1 MANLFRPDG
10 SGKERLKPF
19 LSQLFGRLDTMAF
32 RCIRAMVMTYSNEG
46 GRKMFRIT
54 HRDIV
59 FISILL
65 VAMFCFPSSSRSQEV
80 EAWSNLGLYGGQM
93 YDIAIDPTNPDKMFA
108 GSYMGDGLFMT
119 QDGGNSWRAVEAENE
134 IEGEDAFDNH
144 AVWAVKIAP
153 SNSNVIWA
161 AHNHWVEKSTD
172 GGQTWTHIRNSSMQR
187 DCPNCG
193 GQGDNWRFCESVAI
207 NPTNPDIVYVGTG
220 GPSGTY
226 LSGAIYKTDNGGTT
240 WNKMNQ
246 GADFDHSVV
255 DIDVDPQDT
264 NVIWAVTNSW
274 GAGGWNGTLYR
285 GEIDV
290 DSWTAVFSQPGG
302 GFRKVEVKPD
312 DSNLVFTGNDW
323 GLFKHYFDG
332 DEWQTEWLV
341 NCSTWPPPEGEI
353 WARWVW
359 ALAFDPQDPD
369 VLYAAWENPWASDT
383 TPKVAKG
390 TPPYVDRNTDWEIYT
405 VDYHFQALAVHP
417 ANSEVIFGGD
427 RYLGVYRSQNHGQT
441 WTSINNGINA
451 VIVYDVAIDPKD
463 STHILAGTVS
473 GLYEKTGG
481 EDWSRLLPD
490 LTDSL
495 QFHPADSQTFY
506 AGLEGWLAKT
516 TDGGLTWSYT
526 DYLGLGVNDIAIDP
540 TNTDTIFIAGHAWGG
555 QGEIQK
561 STDGGGSF
569 EGVLFGENQ
578 SGESYDFN
586 VVLIDPSDS
595 QHIFAGGGNFYAPRI
610 FGDLWEST
618 NGGGTWDR
626 TSLQNVIVNALLI
639 DHQNPVLMYAGC
651 GYSGGTEVPLYKSTN
666 SGATWTESYEGI
678 PSFAIGLRGVWGRAA
693 TDVFA
698 VGMFGVYSDFTRI
711 FHYDGNSWSEMDS
724 GTTEDL
730 YDVWGTSAANV
741 FAVGTSG
748 TILHYDGGLW
758 SAMTSGTTENLNGV
772 WGSSGTNV
780 FAVGDNGTILR
791 YDGNWSS
798 MVSSTTETLESVWG
812 SSPTDVFAVG
822 GNGTILHYDGN
833 AWSGPMISNT
843 TEYLE
848 GIWGASAADVFAV
861 GDNGTILHY
870 DGNAWSSMNSGI
882 TKYLNGVWGSSSTD
896 VFAVGFSGRV
906 FHYDGSA
913 WAETDLGT
921 TERYQ
926 AVWGTSGTNVFV
938 VGDLGGIV
946 HYDGA
951 TWTTVKPGGKNYNAV
966 TDLEFHRENTN
977 IVYASTF
984 NAGVYVSPNQSGNW
998 LNLGTPEHDVFAIS
1012 NGSLYAATEGGL
1024 LQCTG
1029 TGVIAGQVANAIS
1042 HIGIHMANV
1051 SNDFGASTI
1060 SIGGLYMM
1068 VSPSGICDV
1077 TASANRYLDS
1087 TVPDVTVYGGDV
1099 SWANI
1104 PMPPDSSVI
1113 ETTPYQNAG
1122 IDDSAFIANDTSF
1135 GVHIEDPDGID
1146 ITNPGSIQFTINDGT
1161 TEYTRDLS
1169 HPSVTYRKIVS
1180 TEGDTQVT
1188 KIRVLYDRS
1197 RDDEVGDY
1205 AFSSTVNVTV
1215 DVKDVTQE
1223 TCSFRVAS
1231 EDEHNNVQIP
1241 AVASVGP
1248 ELGVFDEETGQDAGI
1263 QVTSGPLK
1271 GAMLIYSS
1279 DELVEPSFGPIDV
1292 LPTLSG
1298 GVGAP
1303 MNLEPTNWSFDVP
1316 VKIYIPCPGYVDV
1329 SDLCVYFHNGT
1340 SWVYAC
1346 HASGIVQPGG
1356 ENWMVP
1362 GSRKNHNG
1370 GEPSTI
1376 EIQVYHFSGVQAS
1389 ASAPPSAPLTGQ
1401 SAGTG
1406 GGGGGCFI
1414 SRAACGSH
1422 MVNFVE
1428 TPYAFMGLFIL
1439 MGGLWFVCKF
1449 KLS

>member
-1 MANLFRPDG
+1 
-10 SGKERLKPF
+10 
-19 LSQLFGRLDTMAF
+19 
-32 RCIRAMVMTYSNEG
+32 
-46 GRKMFRIT
+46 MFRIT

-108 GSYMGDGLFMT
+108 GSYMGDGLFVT
-119 QDGGNSWRAVEAENE
+119 EDGGSSWQAVETENE
-134 IEGEDAFDNH
+134 LEGEDAFDNH

-161 AHNHWVEKSTD
+161 AHNYWVEKSTD
-172 GGQTWTHIRNSSMQR
+172 GGQTWTHIRNSTMQR

-193 GQGDNWRFCESVAI
+193 GEGDNFRFCRSIAI
-207 NPTNPDIVYVGTG
+207 HSTNPDIVYVGTG
-220 GPSGTY
+220 GRYGAAPQGT
-226 LSGAIYKTDNGGTT
+226 IYKTTNGGDT
-240 WNKMNQ
+240 WTKTGFDASN
-246 GADFDHSVV
+246 DFDHSVV
-255 DIDVDPQDT
+255 DIDIDPQNS
-264 NVIWAVTNSW
+264 NVIWAVTNSF
-274 GAGGWNGTLYR
+274 GYGGWAGTLYR
-285 GEIDV
+285 SVDGGVTWEVALDLGLFGGSYLSVAAKPGDPNTAFTGSGYGIIKHWFDV
-290 DSWTAVFSQPGG
+290 EWHFSQPCPQSAV
-302 GFRKVEVKPD
+302 VED
-312 DSNLVFTGNDW
+312 IS
-323 GLFKHYFDG
+323 
-332 DEWQTEWLV
+332 
-341 NCSTWPPPEGEI
+341 
-353 WARWVW
+353 
-359 ALAFDPQDPD
+359 FDPLNSNI
-369 VLYAAWENPWASDT
+369 VYAVWLYPTSWGGDGIG
-383 TPKVAKG
+383 KVARSLDG
-390 TPPYVDRNTDWEIYT
+390 GDTWLDQDIYPH
-405 VDYHFQALAVHP
+405 DYEFLSIVVHP
-417 ANSEVIFGGD
+417 ANSEVIFGSD
-427 RYLGVYRSQNHGQT
+427 RYLGVYRSQNHGET

-451 VIVYDVAIDPKD
+451 VIVYDVAIDPND

-473 GLYEKTGG
+473 GLHEKRGG
-481 EDWSRLLPD
+481 EDWLRLLSYS
-490 LTDSL
+490 TYSL
-495 QFHPADSQTFY
+495 QFHPTDRQTFY
-506 AGLEGWLAKT
+506 AGLDGWLAKT

-540 TNTDTIFIAGHAWGG
+540 TNTDTIFIACHAGGG
-555 QGEIQK
+555 QGEIQR
-561 STDGGGSF
+561 SIDGGDTF
-569 EGVLFGENQ
+569 EKVLGGVNQ
-578 SGESYDFN
+578 SGEVYDFN
-586 VVLIDPSDS
+586 VVTIDPSDP
-595 QHIFAGGGNFYAPRI
+595 QHIFAGGGRFYSPMVL
-610 FGDLWEST
+610 GDLWEST
-618 NGGGTWDR
+618 DGGDTWDR
-626 TSLQNVIVNALLI
+626 TSLQNVIVNALLV
-639 DHQNPVLMYAGC
+639 DPKNPNIMYAGC

-666 SGATWTESYEGI
+666 SGATWSESYEGI
-678 PSFAIGLRGVWGRAA
+678 PSFAIGLRGVWGCAP

-698 VGMFGVYSDFTRI
+698 VGLFAYSDFTRI
-711 FHYDGNSWSEMDS
+711 FHYDGDSWSEMDS
-724 GTTEDL
+724 GTTENL
-730 YDVWGTSAANV
+730 YDVWGSSAADV

-748 TILHYDGGLW
+748 TILHYDGDGW
-758 SAMTSGTTENLNGV
+758 SAPMTSNTTENLNGV

-791 YDGNWSS
+791 YDGEWSP
-798 MVSSTTETLESVWG
+798 MVSGTTEALESVWG
-812 SSPTDVFAVG
+812 SSPTDLFTVG

-833 AWSGPMISNT
+833 AWSAPMISDT
-843 TEYLE
+843 SEYLE
-848 GIWGASAADVFAV
+848 GIWGASGTDVFAV

-870 DGNAWSSMNSGI
+870 YGNSWSSMSSGT
-882 TKYLNGVWGSSSTD
+882 TKYLNGLWGSSSTD

-906 FHYDGSA
+906 FRYDGSA

-926 AVWGTSGTNVFV
+926 AVWGTSGTDVFV

-951 TWTTVKPGGKNYNAV
+951 TWTTMKPGGKNYNAV

-1042 HIGIHMANV
+1042 RIGIHMANV
-1051 SNDFGASTI
+1051 STNDFGASTI
-1060 SIGGLYMM
+1060 SIGGQYMM

-1077 TASANRYLDS
+1077 TATAYRYIDS

-1099 SWANI
+1099 SWADI
-1104 PMPPDSSVI
+1104 SMPPDSCVI
-1113 ETTPYQNAG
+1113 ETTPYQDAG
-1122 IDDSAFIANDTSF
+1122 IDDNTFIANDTSF
-1135 GVHIEDPDGID
+1135 AVHIEDPDGINIID
-1146 ITNPGSIQFTINDGT
+1146 PASIRLSVNDGT